1 MNHLLDDE
9 RMMQRIK
16 EFGYAQ
22 AIADIDR
29 GSGRTTGIA
38 MSLLGAAISSP
49 TKVQYRTDHAGGSRA
64 NADELALTVA
74 RIVRL
79 LRLRN
84 IHCSVHGN
92 TVDSYS
98 VAVVFSV
105 TRPSNFTTIILD

>member
-9 RMMQRIK
+9 RMMQRIQ
-16 EFGYAQ
+16 EWGYAQ

-38 MSLLGAAISSP
+38 LSLLGAAISSP

-64 NADELALTVA
+64 YADELARTVA
-74 RIVRL
+74 RIVHL

-84 IHCSVHGN
+84 IHCSVHGAADN
-92 TVDSYS
+92 YS
-98 VAVVFSV
+98 VALVFSV

>member
-9 RMMQRIK
+9 RITQRIR

-38 MSLLGAAISSP
+38 LSLLAAAIAAP
-49 TKVQYRTDHAGGSRA
+49 TVTQYRTDHAGGRRA
-64 NADELALTVA
+64 LAEHLAGTLIS
-74 RIVRL
+74 IVHS

-84 IHCSVHGN
+84 LHFSIHGN
-92 TVDSYS
+92 AVDKYS
-98 VAVVFSV
+98 VALVFSV
-105 TRPSNFTTIILD
+105 TKPHNFTTIIVD